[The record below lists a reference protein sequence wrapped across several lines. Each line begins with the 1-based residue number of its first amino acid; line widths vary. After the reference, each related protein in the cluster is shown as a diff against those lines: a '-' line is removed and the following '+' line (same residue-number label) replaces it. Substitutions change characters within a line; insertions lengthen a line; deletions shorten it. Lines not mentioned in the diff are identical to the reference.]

1 MNGFRNRRGIVPDRR
16 VRLKMRFLAATATCR
31 RGDSPLALRF
41 LGGRPLAPPAVD
53 AACRSSERLTDTLG
67 GNGEFGARHC
77 L

>member
-1 MNGFRNRRGIVPDRR
+1 MIGFRNRGRIMPDRR
-16 VRLKMRFLAATATCR
+16 FRLKMRFLAATAACG

-53 AACRSSERLTDTLG
+53 AACRSPERLTDTLG
-67 GNGEFGARHC
+67 GNGEFGARHS